1 MSDAPEPDPTEPTGE
16 EEVTAEQI
24 SQLMYERLAT
34 APVPAVFI
42 QTMATFAD
50 LAAIRIGLGPEG
62 DERKN
67 MSEARLAIEAL
78 RALVPLCEAALG
90 AEQGGTFAEALSGL
104 QMAYIETAERDR
116 AADPTNVAPGAVAQ
130 PPQPPRAPAPKIETP
145 GGTDGGLWVPPNL
158 RK

>member
-1 MSDAPEPDPTEPTGE
+1 MSDAPEPTPVEASGE
-16 EEVTAEQI
+16 EEVTADQI
-24 SQLMYERLAT
+24 SQIMYERLAA

-62 DERKN
+62 DARKD

-90 AEQGGTFAEALSGL
+90 GEQSQTFAEALSGL

-116 AADPTNVAPGAVAQ
+116 AADPNNVAPGAV
-130 PPQPPRAPAPKIETP
+130 PQPPPPPAPAPKIETP
-145 GGTDGGLWVPPNL
+145 GGGGGGLWVPPNL
-158 RK
+158 RP